1 MGFEDRVDT
10 ILNGLLNSGSNI
22 TYLSELRDKSIE
34 ELSKD
39 RDLRE
44 VLGGIAKDVEELTTM
59 FLEGKNEFGTNFI
72 TGISTGIYLP
82 DYENGSYKYTVL
94 GGTTSRENPTL
105 VDNDTLFDVASITK
119 LYVLVLT
126 FKLEELGLLDLNIPV
141 KDLNPDFQNLGDFTL
156 NDLIR
161 LHGEYR
167 TDGNVA
173 QAESY
178 EEAWQR
184 LKTLYLLK
192 DDRTKN
198 TYNDFGPIVLG
209 NTIEKVISAKL
220 GRNMTLDEIMNEF
233 LFIPLFVNSSKFK
246 PGIVNIAGNA
256 NNIGMPHDPK
266 SRNLG
271 GVVASAGIF
280 TNSEGLMGLADGIF
294 DGKYLNEEHVK
305 RLGETTFEGSIKGNM
320 GVYLKDKDLSTTYT
334 PGEFANGS
342 FSHQGWTG
350 SVASYDPYNKIHNNI
365 LVNAIE
371 KNDDPEKLKNNKP
384 LGFRNA
390 FGLYQS
396 ELVKRIMLMYVVKK
410 YYNKYCNYTEDIE
423 VAHTL

>member
-1 MGFEDRVDT
+1 MGFEDRVDS
-10 ILNGLLNSGSNI
+10 ILSDLLNSGSNI

-39 RDLRE
+39 RDLKE
-44 VLGGIAKDVEELTTM
+44 VLGGIAKDVEEITAM
-59 FLEGKNEFGTNFI
+59 FLESKNEFGTNFV
-72 TGISTGIYLP
+72 TGLSTGIYLP
-82 DYENGSYKYTVL
+82 DYEKGSYKYTVL
-94 GGTTSRENPTL
+94 GGTTSRTNPT
-105 VDNDTLFDVASITK
+105 DIDTDTKFDVASITK

-126 FKLEELGLLDLNIPV
+126 FKLEELGLLNLNIPV
-141 KDLNPDFQNLGDFTL
+141 RDLNPDFQNLEDFTL

-173 QAESY
+173 QASSY

-184 LKTLYLLK
+184 LKTLYLSSN
-192 DDRTKN
+192 DRTKN

-220 GRNMTLDEIMNEF
+220 GKEMTLNEIMNEF
-233 LFIPLFVNSSKFK
+233 LFKPLFIKSSTFK
-246 PGIVNIAGNA
+246 PGIINVTGNA
-256 NNIGMPHDPK
+256 NDLGLPHDPK

-271 GVVASAGIF
+271 GEVASAGIF
-280 TNSEGLMGLADGIF
+280 TNSAGLMGLADGIF
-294 DGKYLNEEHVK
+294 DGKFLNQEHVNK
-305 RLGETTFEGSIKGNM
+305 LGETTFEGSIKGNM
-320 GVYLKDKDLSTTYT
+320 GVYLKDKDLYSTYT
-334 PGEFANGS
+334 PSEFSDGS

-350 SVASYDPYNKIHNNI
+350 GIAAYDPHNKIHNNI

-371 KNDDPEKLKNNKP
+371 LNDDPEKIKNNKP
-384 LGFRNA
+384 LGYRKA
-390 FGLYQS
+390 FGYYQS

-410 YYNKYCNYTEDIE
+410 YYNKYCNYTENIE
-423 VAHTL
+423 ETHVL